1 MSKVKVLGTKYGIE
15 ITRPWSKEM
24 YAHNEKIAAQMKGA
38 ITIAIAN
45 AYDSDNQGQM
55 EIIGKAINAYG
66 YGSGMS
72 FEDIYED
79 CLHGLDN
86 VHNHWLQS
94 DTWPDLL
101 KAGLVKP
108 IKEGF
113 IGYDK

>member
-1 MSKVKVLGTKYGIE
+1 MSKVKVLGQKYGIE

-24 YAHNEKIAAQMKGA
+24 YAHNEKIAELMKKA
-38 ITIAIAN
+38 INIAIAK
-45 AYDSDNQGQM
+45 AYEAENEEQM
-55 EIIGKAINAYG
+55 EIIGTAINAYG

-79 CLHGLDN
+79 CIHGLSN
-86 VHNHWLQS
+86 VQNHWLHS

-101 KAGLVKP
+101 EAKLVEP
-108 IKEGF
+108 LEQGF